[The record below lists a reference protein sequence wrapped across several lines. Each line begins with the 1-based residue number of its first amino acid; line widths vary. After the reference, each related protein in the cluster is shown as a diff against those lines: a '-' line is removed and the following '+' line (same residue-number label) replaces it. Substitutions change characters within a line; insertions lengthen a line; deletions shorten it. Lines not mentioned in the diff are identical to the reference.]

1 MTARI
6 LDGKAVLATIKDELK
21 GRVAALA
28 EQGVVPG
35 LGTVLVGDDPGSHWY
50 VNAKHRELSGVLDA
64 VYGVLVGAAE
74 SEGADLLKWGGD
86 AVLMLFEGRDHPL
99 RAVRAALGMQRVLG
113 RAGPLRT

>member
-35 LGTVLVGDDPGSHWY
+35 LGTVAIPTLVVHGRNDPIPLESSRLVASAMPDARLVELDDCGHVPY
-50 VNAKHRELSGVLDA
+50 VEAPIPLFTAMRHFLSEHD
-64 VYGVLVGAAE
+64 
-74 SEGADLLKWGGD
+74 
-86 AVLMLFEGRDHPL
+86 
-99 RAVRAALGMQRVLG
+99 
-113 RAGPLRT
+113 GPPSP